1 MVRVSPKEL
10 EKWLKDRT
18 LKESNSHTPN
28 KAQSPRT
35 DSSFDEFIK
44 GLKQG
49 EWGIGTLISRNLTH
63 MI

>member
-18 LKESNSHTPN
+18 LKESNSHIPDKTR
-28 KAQSPRT
+28 SPKT
-35 DSSFDEFIK
+35 DSNFDEFIK

-49 EWGIGTLISRNLTH
+49 Q
-63 MI
+63 